1 MIKPD
6 PSSRH
11 PIVLFLLALCAVS
24 GAGIFLGD
32 APAPGSLEATL
43 PAWEVRIWSGGL
55 LLGAMTTIVGLWLQS
70 PKRPTRLR
78 DGVLSEQIGMALLGP
93 CALIYGFAALLQV
106 GWAALLPGGIV
117 VSLGVACVYRWFTL
131 QRDINK
137 SKALVAQVNGA
148 NGDAIH

>member
-11 PIVLFLLALCAVS
+11 PLVVFLLALCLVS

-32 APAPGSLEATL
+32 APAPGSLQATL
-43 PAWEVRIWSGGL
+43 PEWEVLIWSGGL
-55 LLGAMTTIVGLWLQS
+55 AFGALSTLIGLFLQA

-78 DGVLSEQIGMALLGP
+78 DGVIFEQIGMALLGP
-93 CALIYGFAALLQV
+93 VAIIYGVAALGQV
-106 GWAALLPGGIV
+106 GIAALLPGGIILA
-117 VSLGVACVYRWFTL
+117 LGVACAYRWITL

-137 SKALVAQVNGA
+137 SKALVAQRNGA
-148 NGDAIH
+148 LGDASH